1 MFVVVLLCCVRL
13 YVFSCVLLC
22 AVLKCGCVL
31 CVAYRVELRALL
43 FLCELDV
50 IVWFGCALVCVGVW
64 CVRLCVLLC
73 VAGAGCLLCSNM
85 FVCFV
90 WDVLCDDAW
99 FVFVF
104 VFVCF
109 VQCVCVWCLWNIV

>member
-1 MFVVVLLCCVRL
+1 MFACL
-13 YVFSCVLLC
+13 LLC
-22 AVLKCGCVL
+22 AVLKCGYVL

-50 IVWFGCALVCVGVW
+50 IVWFVCALVCDGVW
-64 CVRLCVLLC
+64 CVCACVFSCVLF
-73 VAGAGCLLCSNM
+73 VRFVLLCSNM
-85 FVCFV
+85 FMCFV
-90 WDVLCDDAW
+90 WDVLCDHAW